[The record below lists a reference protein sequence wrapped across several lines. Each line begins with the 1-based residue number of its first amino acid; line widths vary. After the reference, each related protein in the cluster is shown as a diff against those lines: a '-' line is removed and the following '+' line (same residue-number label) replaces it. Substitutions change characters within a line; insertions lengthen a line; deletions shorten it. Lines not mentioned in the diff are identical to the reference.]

1 METRS
6 ATVAR
11 MGREIERLRA
21 ILSDLKID
29 RLRSILSDLKH
40 EHVDGHTGGEN
51 CTRCRG
57 EQALKDWSPMR
68 TPEETNG

>member
-11 MGREIERLRA
+11 MGRE
-21 ILSDLKID
+21 ID

-68 TPEETNG
+68 RTPEETNG